1 MYKIETPL
9 DFGPWVRDERAKV
22 GASQREVC
30 RRAGLSHA
38 TLTDVGQKT
47 VTLSTVLAVCHALGF
62 DVVLTEKA
70 PLREQRG
77 FDLLR

>member
-1 MYKIETPL
+1 MSALKIITPS
-9 DFGPWVRDERAKV
+9 DFGPWVRVEREKV

-62 DVVLTEKA
+62 DLVVTEKNPPDDRA
-70 PLREQRG
+70 D
-77 FDLLR
+77 F